1 MLSAD
6 VKADI
11 AVVLTVGL
19 GLMWLWAGVAKLRHP
34 LDPARLR
41 TLLPLPTPVLAVGAG
56 ALPVVELGLGA
67 LLLTRTH
74 VAVTGWASAL
84 LLVGFAAVQV
94 AALVRASL
102 APTGVAPA
110 VDAVAG
116 CGCFGRTTP
125 PADVVAVRSTPPDLQ
140 RAGMHV
146 ARALVLAAVAVAITL
161 PCPYCTA

>member
-34 LDPARLR
+34 LDPQRLR
-41 TLLPLPTPVLAVGAG
+41 TLLPLPVPVLAVAAG
-56 ALPVVELGLGA
+56 ALPIVELGLGV

-74 VAVTGWASAL
+74 VVVTAWFSAL
-84 LLVGFAAVQV
+84 LLVTFAGVQV

-102 APTGVAPA
+102 TPTGSSAA
-110 VDAVAG
+110 VQAVAG
-116 CGCFGRTTP
+116 CGCFGRAAAPVDTVP
-125 PADVVAVRSTPPDLQ
+125 VLAAPADLT
-140 RAGMHV
+140 RAGSHV

-161 PCPYCTA
+161 PCPYCVG